1 MTEAPQNTMVAPQQ
15 TGTAELLIHI
25 NAAQSGSLTAA
36 IEHVSQSLAAFTP
49 DLRVAITYAAAPAEL
64 AAPQPLTGRNGESR
78 IQLLP
83 YAASTRAGAIADVIL
98 SWMHTA
104 ADYAAA
110 LKVADACEA
119 RACIMLGPQLET
131 LETESIPTL
140 AEAVL
145 AERVD
150 LVMPCYRVE
159 RFEALLNSAVLYPLT
174 RALHG
179 RRVRFPL
186 GADLAM
192 SRRMMQ
198 RVRAVLSRMPLSVQD
213 ETLLW
218 PATEAAMANLEI
230 AEVELGMRRFAQ
242 GDNPG
247 LSELLSRIVG
257 SLFADAEVKA
267 AAWQRVRQSQP
278 VPVRVASYSTEQMTS
293 PPDVRS
299 MLESF
304 QVGAGNLQEIWSLV
318 LPPNSLL
325 ALKKLERLPSDAFRM
340 PDALWA
346 RIVYDFMLAHR
357 LRTIS
362 RQHLLGALTPLY
374 LGWVASYVM
383 GTGQLSPA
391 SAEGRVESL
400 AAVFES
406 EKPYLLSRWRWPD
419 RFNP

>member
-1 MTEAPQNTMVAPQQ
+1 MVAPQQ
-15 TGTAELLIHI
+15 TDETDLLVHI
-25 NAAQSGSLTAA
+25 NVAQNDSLAAA
-36 IEHVSQSLAAFTP
+36 IDHVSQSLGALAP
-49 DLRVAITYAAAPAEL
+49 RLRVAVTYAAAPAEL
-64 AAPQPLTGRNGESR
+64 ASIQSEAGPSSESR

-83 YAASTRAGAIADVIL
+83 YAASSRGSVLADVML

-104 ADYAAA
+104 ADYTAA
-110 LKVADACEA
+110 LKVADACNA
-119 RACIMLGPQLET
+119 RACIMLGPQVKT
-131 LETESIPTL
+131 LETEAIPTL

-150 LVMPCYRVE
+150 LVMPCYRLE
-159 RFEALLNSAVLYPLT
+159 RFEGLLNSAVLYPLT

-192 SRRMMQ
+192 SRRMMHH
-198 RVRAVLSRMPLSVQD
+198 VRAVLNRMPAAAQED
-213 ETLLW
+213 ALLW
-218 PATEAAMANLEI
+218 PATEAALANMEI
-230 AEVELGMRRFAQ
+230 AEAELGMRRFAQ
-242 GDNPG
+242 GDSPD
-247 LSELLSRIVG
+247 LSVLLSRILG
-257 SLFADAEVKA
+257 SLFVDAEVKA

-278 VPVRVASYSTEQMTS
+278 VPVRVAPYASVQQSST
-293 PPDVRS
+293 PDVRS

-304 QVGAGNLQEIWSLV
+304 QLGSGNLQEIWSLV

-325 ALKKLERLPSDAFRM
+325 ALKKLERLSPDVFRM

-383 GTGQLSPA
+383 ETGQLSSV

-400 AAVFES
+400 AAVFEA